1 MMDRETLIEQ
11 CLLDAE
17 KGYLVDE
24 SMMSWIK
31 GKTAA
36 ASQAAKNIGTSIKNG
51 AKNIKA
57 GYKNTLGKMA
67 GGSTHDAAKQEASNI
82 KASRG
87 KYGDVSAA
95 SKKAEQEQ
103 LDHENKVARAKSIKK
118 AGAAREKAENK
129 AAKTLKKAANKALSA
144 IEEFK
149 NAGGV
154 IKHGR
159 TNAMN
164 SVLKALKQAAGVN
177 EVPAQSSAPA
187 EEAPAAKEAQAAQET
202 PAEPTAPKGNNF
214 TADQLSNAP
223 KTKVNKTKVGKK
235 SVLKKPR
242 KNPYAEA
249 QVGGGDEVEKQIGNS
264 TNTAE
269 WEETVNRSVTAV
281 HENSKHFNTPAQ
293 LKMLDSIH

>member
-24 SMMSWIK
+24 SMMSWLK
-31 GKTAA
+31 GKATA

-51 AKNIKA
+51 AKNVKA

-82 KASRG
+82 KASRE
-87 KYGDVSAA
+87 KYGDVNAA
-95 SKKAEQEQ
+95 SQQAEQEQ
-103 LDHENKVARAKSIKK
+103 LDHENKVARAKRIKK

-164 SVLKALKQAAGVN
+164 SVLKALQQAAGVN
-177 EVPAQSSAPA
+177 EAPAQNTAPVQ
-187 EEAPAAKEAQAAQET
+187 EAPAAQEAPAQQET
-202 PAEPTAPKGNNF
+202 QTKPAAKGNNF

-223 KTKVNKTKVGKK
+223 KTKVNKTKPGKK
-235 SVLKKPR
+235 AVLKKPR
-242 KNPYAEA
+242 KNPYAGA
-249 QVGGGDEVEKQIGNS
+249 QIGGGDEVEKQISNS
-264 TNTAE
+264 TNTSE
-269 WEETVNRSVTAV
+269 WEETVNHSVTAV
-281 HENSKHFNTPAQ
+281 HESNKHFNSPAQ
-293 LKMLDSIH
+293 LKMLNSIR

>member
-67 GGSTHDAAKQEASNI
+67 GGSTHDAAKKEASGI
-82 KASRG
+82 KASRE

-95 SKKAEQEQ
+95 SKQAEQKQ

-118 AGAAREKAENK
+118 AGARREKAENK

-164 SVLKALKQAAGVN
+164 SVLKALKQAAGIN

-187 EEAPAAKEAQAAQET
+187 QEASAAQKAPAKSS
-202 PAEPTAPKGNNF
+202 APKGNNF

-223 KTKVNKTKVGKK
+223 KTKVNKTKASKK
-235 SVLKKPR
+235 PALKKPR

-249 QVGGGDEVEKQIGNS
+249 QVGGGDEVEKQISNS

-281 HENSKHFNTPAQ
+281 HENNKHFNTPAQ
-293 LKMLDSIH
+293 LKMLNSIH

>member
-1 MMDRETLIEQ
+1 MDRETLIEQ

-51 AKNIKA
+51 AKNIRA

-187 EEAPAAKEAQAAQET
+187 EEAPADQEA

-223 KTKVNKTKVGKK
+223 KTKVNKTKPGKK
-235 SVLKKPR
+235 VVLKKPR

>member
-1 MMDRETLIEQ
+1 MDRETLIEQ

-24 SMMSWIK
+24 SMMSWLK
-31 GKTAA
+31 GKGAA
-36 ASQAAKNIGTSIKNG
+36 ASQIAKNIGTSIKNG
-51 AKNIKA
+51 AKNVKA

-67 GGSTHDAAKQEASNI
+67 GGSTHAAAKQEASDI
-82 KASRG
+82 KASRE

-95 SKKAEQEQ
+95 SQQAEQEQ
-103 LDHENKVARAKSIKK
+103 LDHENKVARAKRIKK

-129 AAKTLKKAANKALSA
+129 AAKTLKKAANKALGA

-177 EVPAQSSAPA
+177 ETPAQSSAPA
-187 EEAPAAKEAQAAQET
+187 QEAPAAQET
-202 PAEPTAPKGNNF
+202 SAEPITPKGNNF
-214 TADQLSNAP
+214 TVDQLSNAP
-223 KTKVNKTKVGKK
+223 KTKVNKTKASEKA
-235 SVLKKPR
+235 VLKKPR
-242 KNPYAEA
+242 KNPYAGA
-249 QVGGGDEVEKQIGNS
+249 QVGGGDEVEKQISNS

-269 WEETVNRSVTAV
+269 WEETVNHSVTAI
-281 HENSKHFNTPAQ
+281 HENNKHLNTSAQ
-293 LKMLDSIH
+293 LSMLNSII